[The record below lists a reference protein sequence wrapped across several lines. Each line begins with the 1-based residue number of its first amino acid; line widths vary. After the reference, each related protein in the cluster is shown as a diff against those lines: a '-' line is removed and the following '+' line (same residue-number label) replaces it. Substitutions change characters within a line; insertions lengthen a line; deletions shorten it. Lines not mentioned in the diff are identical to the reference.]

1 MSGVKWGRG
10 LEENLNSMSVKEK
23 EKLSYSEIRIKWV
36 IPNIFEN
43 K

>member
-1 MSGVKWGRG
+1 
-10 LEENLNSMSVKEK
+10 MSVKEK

-43 K
+43 KWRCKCK